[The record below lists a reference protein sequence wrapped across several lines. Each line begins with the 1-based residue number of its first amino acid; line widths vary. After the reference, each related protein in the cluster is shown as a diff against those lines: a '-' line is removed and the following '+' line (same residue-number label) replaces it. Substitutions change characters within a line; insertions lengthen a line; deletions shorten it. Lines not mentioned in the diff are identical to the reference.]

1 MEERSVPVGTDSAS
15 FMPPEESE
23 PGSKS
28 NLKRKKMKAVLFLK
42 ANPHKSQRISLLS
55 NESG

>member
-1 MEERSVPVGTDSAS
+1 MGDRSVPTGTDPVS

-28 NLKRKKMKAVLFLK
+28 NLKGKKMKAVLLLK
-42 ANPHKSQRISLLS
+42 ANSLQIPG
-55 NESG
+55 NIAVV

>member
-1 MEERSVPVGTDSAS
+1 MGDSSAPVGTDPGS

-28 NLKRKKMKAVLFLK
+28 NLKRKKMKAVLLLK
-42 ANPHKSQRISLLS
+42 ANPHRSLRI
-55 NESG
+55 